1 MKNRFND
8 RKLLKGLTEEQI
20 KKLENTKSSE
30 EILINGSIIVLQG
43 VNLCLVTG
51 WRSFLYL
58 C

>member
-1 MKNRFND
+1 MIENC
-8 RKLLKGLTEEQI
+8 LKGLTEEQI
-20 KKLENTKSSE
+20 KKLENTKSPE

-43 VNLCLVTG
+43 VNLCLVKG